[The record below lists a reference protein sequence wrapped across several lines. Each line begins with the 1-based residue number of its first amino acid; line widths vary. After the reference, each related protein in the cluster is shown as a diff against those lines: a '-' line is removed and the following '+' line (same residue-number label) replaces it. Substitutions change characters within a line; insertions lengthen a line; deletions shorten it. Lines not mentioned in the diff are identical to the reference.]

1 MLKSKVQRIS
11 LISGLVLGLL
21 GGVSNTVAAATN
33 STSTLAEI
41 ELTSDNEQQI
51 TAAPHLK
58 FGSANL
64 EDLQK
69 GKQSAISF
77 VNTDVEDEGYH
88 GEVGDGKANQK
99 LEVTSNFADGTTDTN
114 WKVSL
119 AMTKFVNASK
129 AAEGGY
135 KTLEIDSMQVALSGD
150 GAKPATIEPDSDDP
164 FKSGESVEL
173 IASDKIGK
181 TDYSVLDETK
191 VQFKQDDSNAS
202 LTTKD
207 MKKFQSKLTW
217 TYTNSVTEDAAG
229 GNTTEESDE

>member
-41 ELTSDNEQQI
+41 ELTSSNEQQI

-58 FGSANL
+58 FESANL

-77 VNTDVEDEGYH
+77 VNTVVNDEGYH
-88 GEVGDGKANQK
+88 EGVSEDTSDK

-119 AMTKFVNASK
+119 AMTKFVNAEK
-129 AAEGGY
+129 VAEDGY

-150 GAKPATIEPDSDDP
+150 GAKIATIEPDSDDP

-173 IASDKIGK
+173 ITSNKIGK

-191 VQFKQDDSNAS
+191 VAFKQDDSNAS

-217 TYTNSVTEDAAG
+217 TYTNSVDP
-229 GNTTEESDE
+229 ESL